1 MPDQPPPD
9 PIDDL
14 VDRYLDHL
22 DRGQTPPT
30 ADQLPEADRAEATAT
45 LDWLR
50 DLRRTNT
57 STHRVP
63 ALVDDPVAV
72 RLGLV
77 PQPEITVAGP
87 AVAAARHRRGL
98 DLARL
103 AALVGEHGQSI
114 SIRDLS
120 RLERTSTTALPAGTA
135 QALAAVLEVPVDA
148 LNPTGAQPDDR
159 GLSAFLTSAAF
170 RHGVFGWADR
180 HGQEPQA
187 VAARVKKRLRS
198 VRFRG
203 AGHGSTEEWLAL
215 LRSVLDDLD

>member
-1 MPDQPPPD
+1 MADQPPD
-9 PIDDL
+9 PVDDL

-30 ADQLPEADRAEATAT
+30 ADQVPEADRAEATAT

-50 DLRRTNT
+50 DLWRTKT
-57 STHRVP
+57 SAYRVP
-63 ALVDDPVAV
+63 DLVDDPVAV
-72 RLGLV
+72 GLGLV
-77 PQPEITVAGP
+77 PEPEITVAGP

-98 DLARL
+98 DLAAL
-103 AALVGEHGQSI
+103 AALVDEHGTTM

-120 RLERTSTTALPAGTA
+120 RLERSPTTALPTGTA
-135 QALAAVLEVPVDA
+135 QALAVALEVPVDA

-170 RHGVFGWADR
+170 RHGVFGWAER

-187 VAARVKKRLRS
+187 VAAKVKKRLRS

-203 AGHGSTEEWLAL
+203 AGLGSTEEWLTL